1 MDMALISTEEAKAKL
16 LDCKVLLRYM
26 VFLQNNGF
34 SDCGKGQILGQAEL
48 LEEYLREEE
57 KKQKGTFDKSHKQIE
72 EQGKQ
77 IITKITKSTEEPGKI
92 SETFRENT
100 TNIYKGFLKQVG
112 NMIDK
117 PKDIKD
123 ADSNYV
129 VKNDDANIEKF
140 QEVTQSQA
148 IDNATI
154 NGKQIGVIEENKE
167 MIQSWRD
174 KIKRMTQVDIR

>member
-1 MDMALISTEEAKAKL
+1 MNMALISTEEAKAKL
-16 LDCKVLLRYM
+16 LDCKVLLKYM

-34 SDCGKGQILGQAEL
+34 SDCGKGQILGQAAL
-48 LEEYLREEE
+48 LEEYLKEEE

-77 IITKITKSTEEPGKI
+77 IITKSIEEQGKI

-100 TNIYKGFLKQVG
+100 TNIYKGFLRQVG

-129 VKNDDANIEKF
+129 VKNDDANIEKL
-140 QEVTQSQA
+140 QEVTQSQV

-154 NGKQIGVIEENKE
+154 NGKQIGVIGENKE

>member
-1 MDMALISTEEAKAKL
+1 MNMALISTEEAKAKL
-16 LDCKVLLRYM
+16 LDCKVLLKYM

-34 SDCGKGQILGQAEL
+34 SDCGKGQILGQAAL
-48 LEEYLREEE
+48 LEEYLKEEE

-77 IITKITKSTEEPGKI
+77 IITKSIEEQGKI

-100 TNIYKGFLKQVG
+100 TNIYKGFLRQVG

-129 VKNDDANIEKF
+129 IKNDDANIEKF

-154 NGKQIGVIEENKE
+154 NGKQIGVIGENKE

>member
-1 MDMALISTEEAKAKL
+1 MNMALISTEEAKAKL
-16 LDCKVLLRYM
+16 LDCKVLLKYM

-34 SDCGKGQILGQAEL
+34 SDCGKGQILGQAAL
-48 LEEYLREEE
+48 LEEYLKEEE

-77 IITKITKSTEEPGKI
+77 IITKSIEEQGKI

-100 TNIYKGFLKQVG
+100 TNIYKGFLRQVG

-154 NGKQIGVIEENKE
+154 NGKQIGVIGENKE

>member
-1 MDMALISTEEAKAKL
+1 MNMALISTEEAKAKL
-16 LDCKVLLRYM
+16 LDCKVLLKYM

-34 SDCGKGQILGQAEL
+34 SDCGKGQILGQAAL
-48 LEEYLREEE
+48 LEEYLKEEE

-77 IITKITKSTEEPGKI
+77 IITKSIEEQGKI

-100 TNIYKGFLKQVG
+100 TNIYKGFLRQVG
-112 NMIDK
+112 NMIEK

-129 VKNDDANIEKF
+129 IKNDDANIEKF

-154 NGKQIGVIEENKE
+154 NGKQIGVIGENKE

>member
-16 LDCKVLLRYM
+16 LDCKVLLKYM

-34 SDCGKGQILGQAEL
+34 SDCGKGQIMGQAAL
-48 LEEYLREEE
+48 LEEYLKEEE
-57 KKQKGTFDKSHKQIE
+57 KKQYKGTFDKPHKPIE
-72 EQGKQ
+72 EQEKQ
-77 IITKITKSTEEPGKI
+77 IITKSTEEPGKI
-92 SETFRENT
+92 SETLRENT
-100 TNIYKGFLKQVG
+100 TNIYKGFLRQVG
-112 NMIDK
+112 NMIEK

-123 ADSNYV
+123 VNSNYV
-129 VKNDDANIEKF
+129 VKKDDPSIQKF
-140 QEVTQSQA
+140 QVTQPHST
-148 IDNATI
+148 DDDATI

>member
-1 MDMALISTEEAKAKL
+1 MDMALISIEEAKAKL

-34 SDCGKGQILGQAEL
+34 SDCGKGQILGQAAL
-48 LEEYLREEE
+48 LEEYLKEEE
-57 KKQKGTFDKSHKQIE
+57 KKQKGTFDKSHKPIE

-77 IITKITKSTEEPGKI
+77 IITKSTEEPGKI

-100 TNIYKGFLKQVG
+100 TNIYKGFLRQVG

-129 VKNDDANIEKF
+129 VKNDGANIEKF
-140 QEVTQSQA
+140 QEVTQSPA
-148 IDNATI
+148 IDNSTI
-154 NGKQIGVIEENKE
+154 NEKQIGVIGENKE

>member
-1 MDMALISTEEAKAKL
+1 MDMALISIEEAKAKL

-34 SDCGKGQILGQAEL
+34 SDCGKGQILGQAAL
-48 LEEYLREEE
+48 LEEYLKEEE
-57 KKQKGTFDKSHKQIE
+57 KKQKGTFDKSHKPIE
-72 EQGKQ
+72 EPGKQ
-77 IITKITKSTEEPGKI
+77 IITKSTEEPGKI

-100 TNIYKGFLKQVG
+100 TNIYKGFLRQVG

-129 VKNDDANIEKF
+129 VKNDGANIEKF
-140 QEVTQSQA
+140 QEVTQSPA
-148 IDNATI
+148 IDNSTI
-154 NGKQIGVIEENKE
+154 NEKQIGVIGENKE